1 MRNIHSL
8 SKLGRGCALALIFA
22 LPAGCAIDGP
32 VREEGYAPCQV
43 LGSSDWKAHVEF
55 SSTSSPIP
63 YLTRKLVVSGKV
75 TTASGLQASLA
86 QGPVAR
92 LDDPIQQVRVRTE
105 GSAQPG
111 GAPVVHEVRG
121 VFPAIERYGGVA
133 IRCGDGIIAEVRE
146 VPVPPRDKYENPFT
160 W

>member
-1 MRNIHSL
+1 MRTFPIPS
-8 SKLGRGCALALIFA
+8 RAALALLLA

-32 VREEGYAPCQV
+32 VRDRGYASCHV
-43 LGSSDWKAHVEF
+43 LGSSDWKAEVEF

-63 YLTRKLVVSGKV
+63 YLTRKLVVTGKV
-75 TTASGLQASLA
+75 TTAAGYDASLT

-92 LDDPIQQVRVRTE
+92 LDDPIQQVRVRTQ
-105 GSAQPG
+105 GSRQAG
-111 GAPVVHEVRG
+111 GAPVVHDVRG
-121 VFPAIERYGGVA
+121 VFPAIDRYGGVA

-146 VPVPPRDKYENPFT
+146 VPAPPRDRHENPFT

>member
-1 MRNIHSL
+1 MRIFPP
-8 SKLGRGCALALIFA
+8 RRCVAFA
-22 LPAGCAIDGP
+22 LLAAVPAGCAIDGP
-32 VREEGYAPCQV
+32 VRETDYAPCQV

-63 YLTRKLVVSGKV
+63 YLTRKLVVTGKV
-75 TTASGLQASLA
+75 TTASGIHASLA

-92 LDDPIQQVRVRTE
+92 LDEPIQQVRVRTE
-105 GSAQPG
+105 GSAEPG

-121 VFPAIERYGGVA
+121 EFPAIDRYGGVA
-133 IRCGDGIIAEVRE
+133 IRCGDGIIAEIRE
-146 VPVPPRDKYENPFT
+146 VPVPPRQKHENPFS